1 MENKETWKALDLF
14 NIAVSDKGRI
24 MVNGDIIEPS
34 APYKSYKR
42 WFFEFTNPKTGKVIK
57 RDAAIMVWRAFKGKV
72 SKEIKITFK
81 DGDMSNLQLENLQW
95 EYITQLTQKLKHT
108 HIEHTPLTKEQMKA
122 RVPQVIAQMIEMWG
136 YKTMQQPLKSVK
148 KPTHSG

>member
-1 MENKETWKALDLF
+1 MKRTGKNGSAETVMENKETWKALDLF

-34 APYKSYKR
+34 PPYKSYKR
-42 WFFEFTNPKTGKVIK
+42 YFFEFTNPKTGKVIK

-81 DGDMSNLQLENLQW
+81 DGDMSNLNLENLQW
-95 EYITQLTQKLKHT
+95 EYITQAPKYIKHT
-108 HIEHTPLTKEQMKA
+108 ERTKKTKLTVEQMKA
-122 RVPQVIAQMIEMWG
+122 RVPQIIERMVEMWG
-136 YKTMQQPLKSVK
+136 VK
-148 KPTHSG
+148 D